1 MGIGSYKEAER
12 YRMRT
17 NKNLTRTF
25 YLDTRRTLDQEPFA
39 LEQVQNVPE
48 TDYQTEVDPEM
59 VVPPQDVLPK
69 NPIPN
74 MPSAP
79 GIPDPQFRQLELADG
94 GRVGFKEAGLVK
106 NKYGRYAFTPYRLGE
121 RQYFTF
127 DTKQEGLNFV
137 KKFKA
142 ENPKQKMGGSNKTP
156 QSILDNIAFEI
167 NKRNELGIISGL
179 EDVAADVG
187 KSADLLR
194 QFNREGRI
202 PKLLTSEEI
211 IKNYIDKALT
221 ENKTV
226 DNFTFTNITNY
237 LNEGAKAANS
247 RKILQRGKTFRPL
260 KQTQSVVHK
269 KIVSDVMKKNNPE
282 LQKLIS
288 SQSQFIKSNPKV
300 LNIEI
305 KDFIENINNIKNKQ
319 IQENLSKGNQVSEL
333 RILKGKLNLGP
344 KDFAI
349 SQAQDNY
356 VKELNENIKQQ
367 VKEIGYD
374 EWLKRNP
381 DLVEYAGKR
390 IDSKT
395 GKIIQRSPEELK
407 KYINKGFFSIDH
419 KNKKSGEKI
428 NIEFPTNKQIVPNGV
443 NSGFIRSA
451 QAYLKNNLILLL
463 EWMRFQIINKVFY
476 LKILKEL
483 KTLEEFKHRLFLKIF

>member
-1 MGIGSYKEAER
+1 MSDAFIII
-12 YRMRT
+12 
-17 NKNLTRTF
+17 NLKKDIVN
-25 YLDTRRTLDQEPFA
+25 YNPA
-39 LEQVQNVPE
+39 L
-48 TDYQTEVDPEM
+48 
-59 VVPPQDVLPK
+59 L
-69 NPIPN
+69 
-74 MPSAP
+74 
-79 GIPDPQFRQLELADG
+79 
-94 GRVGFKEAGLVK
+94 
-106 NKYGRYAFTPYRLGE
+106 
-121 RQYFTF
+121 
-127 DTKQEGLNFV
+127 
-137 KKFKA
+137 
-142 ENPKQKMGGSNKTP
+142 KMF
-156 QSILDNIAFEI
+156 DNIEI
-167 NKRNELGIISGL
+167 KKDDTIDNFITNS
-179 EDVAADVG
+179 
-187 KSADLLR
+187 
-194 QFNREGRI
+194 FNI
-202 PKLLTSEEI
+202 NYIDT

-226 DNFTFTNITNY
+226 NNFTFKNITNY

-269 KIVSDVMKKNNPE
+269 KLVSDVMKKNNPE
-282 LQKLIS
+282 LHQLIS

-349 SQAQDNY
+349 SQAQDTY

-367 VKEIGYD
+367 VKEIGYN
-374 EWLKRNP
+374 EWIKRNP
-381 DLVEYAGKR
+381 DLVEYSGKR

-395 GKIIQRSPEELK
+395 GEIIQRSPEELK

-443 NSGFIRSA
+443 NSGYIRSA
-451 QAYLKNNLILLL
+451 QSYLKNNIDKLIVIKNSRVKTYLRNQWLKQHKMLYFIQQLLS
-463 EWMRFQIINKVFY
+463 NK
-476 LKILKEL
+476 L
-483 KTLEEFKHRLFLKIF
+483 

>member
-1 MGIGSYKEAER
+1 MSIIKR
-12 YRMRT
+12 YQAALRHRT
-17 NKNLTRTF
+17 NPRYMTKDFIVPLYTGT
-25 YLDTRRTLDQEPFA
+25 EPDIY
-39 LEQVQNVPE
+39 EDKKPNMNDPGMV
-48 TDYQTEVDPEM
+48 VDPSRI
-59 VVPPQDVLPK
+59 LPK
-69 NPIPN
+69 NFTDD
-74 MPSAP
+74 MPFVTDQNNP
-79 GIPDPQFRQLELADG
+79 EQLELADG
-94 GRVGFKEAGLVK
+94 GRVGFSEAGLVK
-106 NKYGRYAFTPYRLGE
+106 NKYGRYSFAPHRSGK
-121 RQYFTF
+121 RQYFSF
-127 DTKQEGLNFV
+127 DTEQEGLNFV

-142 ENPKQKMGGSNKTP
+142 ENPKQKMGGLNKTP

-269 KIVSDVMKKNNPE
+269 KIVSDAMKEHNPE
-282 LQKLIS
+282 LHKLIS
-288 SQSQFIKSNPKV
+288 SQSQFIRTNPKV

-305 KDFIENINNIKNKQ
+305 KDFIENIDNIKNKQ
-319 IQENLSKGNQVSEL
+319 IQENLSKGNQVSEF

-349 SQAQDNY
+349 SQAQDTY
-356 VKELNENIKQQ
+356 VKQLNENIKQQ

-374 EWLKRNP
+374 ECCLLYTSPSPR
-381 DLVEYAGKR
+381 DR
-390 IDSKT
+390 T
-395 GKIIQRSPEELK
+395 RSRMP
-407 KYINKGFFSIDH
+407 S
-419 KNKKSGEKI
+419 
-428 NIEFPTNKQIVPNGV
+428 
-443 NSGFIRSA
+443 SA
-451 QAYLKNNLILLL
+451 
-463 EWMRFQIINKVFY
+463 
-476 LKILKEL
+476 
-483 KTLEEFKHRLFLKIF
+483 